1 MYEIFLAK
9 LREGLKRNEIYL
21 FNVHLVKLKYQGL
34 KSIQSVFRTL
44 QQRTTYCCNNFSHCI
59 VLRKL
64 FDPDHFNIWTW
75 HVVWCQNFLLSSSTS
90 ILTLKVPKSSIHT
103 LKVVG
108 EQFSLPYQCPSA
120 RENTFKSLLKKM
132 ELFWPSRVGKHS
144 GRGCPGSSLILD
156 S

>member
-1 MYEIFLAK
+1 MKYTCSMFTWLN
-9 LREGLKRNEIYL
+9 LKIKDSNL
-21 FNVHLVKLKYQGL
+21 FNLYLEHYNN
-34 KSIQSVFRTL
+34 
-44 QQRTTYCCNNFSHCI
+44 CNNFSHCI

-64 FDPDHFNIWTW
+64 FDPDHFHIWTW

>member
-9 LREGLKRNEIYL
+9 LIHRRPRTKWNVLVQCSFWLNLNVKDSNL
-21 FNVHLVKLKYQGL
+21 FNLY
-34 KSIQSVFRTL
+34 L
-44 QQRTTYCCNNFSHCI
+44 QQLTTYCCNNFSHCI

-64 FDPDHFNIWTW
+64 FDPDHFHIWTW